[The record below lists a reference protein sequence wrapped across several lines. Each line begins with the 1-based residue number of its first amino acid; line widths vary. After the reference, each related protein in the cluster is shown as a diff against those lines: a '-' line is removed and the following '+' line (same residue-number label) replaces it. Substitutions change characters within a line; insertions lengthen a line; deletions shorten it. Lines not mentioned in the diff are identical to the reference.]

1 MQDLATKFAN
11 LTIQSD
17 FIFKKVMSRK
27 RICKHL
33 LEELLQIEIA
43 DINYIE
49 AEKTID
55 PDYSSRGIRL
65 DIIVADDKNTHYN
78 LEMQVK
84 NNKNPDTD
92 TYVLPK
98 RSRYYQALLDFDLLQ
113 KGQPYDLLPPTF
125 IIFICV
131 FDFFEQDNYVYT
143 FKKCCLENRELE
155 LPDEATTMILNTKGT
170 HGDISKDI
178 KSFYDY
184 VNNHIVTT
192 DFTKQI
198 DDEISYLKLDTKVR
212 REYMLMEARL
222 LDERREGEAV
232 GIAKGKE
239 IGFPGTG
246 ERTFWDSGN
255 AGAAAANNVLTEK
268 STDMVKSG
276 TYSAKLTSKLCGML
290 GFNKFAAGN
299 LFAGTYVKTD
309 GTDGVLSFGREY
321 DGSHPTKMRVHVNYR
336 PAPGSGEG
344 ANSSYIGNGVSDQ
357 AQIYVALST
366 EPVSIETKKAAKLF
380 NKDDACILA
389 YGERTFDTA
398 FGPDGAL
405 EQVDIP
411 FEYYEKAKT
420 TGAKYLII
428 VCSAS
433 KFGDYFSGGPG
444 SVMYLDDFELV
455 YEQ

>member
-1 MQDLATKFAN
+1 MQDLLTKFAN

-55 PDYSSRGIRL
+55 PNYTSHGIRL

-84 NNKNPDTD
+84 NNKNPNTN
-92 TYVLPK
+92 THVLPK

-113 KGQPYDLLPPTF
+113 AGQPYDLLPPTF

-131 FDFFEQDNYVYT
+131 FDFFEQGNYVYT
-143 FKKCCLENRELE
+143 LKKRCLENLELE

-212 REYMLMEARL
+212 REFMLMEARL
-222 LDERREGEAV
+222 LDERREG
-232 GIAKGKE
+232 IAEGKE
-239 IGFPGTG
+239 IGLAEG
-246 ERTFWDSGN
+246 EAIGF
-255 AGAAAANNVLTEK
+255 
-268 STDMVKSG
+268 VKG
-276 TYSAKLTSKLCGML
+276 EAEHKLKVAKLMLAKGCYSLQEITELSGLSLADVEKL
-290 GFNKFAAGN
+290 KEEA
-299 LFAGTYVKTD
+299 
-309 GTDGVLSFGREY
+309 
-321 DGSHPTKMRVHVNYR
+321 
-336 PAPGSGEG
+336 
-344 ANSSYIGNGVSDQ
+344 
-357 AQIYVALST
+357 
-366 EPVSIETKKAAKLF
+366 
-380 NKDDACILA
+380 
-389 YGERTFDTA
+389 
-398 FGPDGAL
+398 
-405 EQVDIP
+405 
-411 FEYYEKAKT
+411 
-420 TGAKYLII
+420 
-428 VCSAS
+428 
-433 KFGDYFSGGPG
+433 
-444 SVMYLDDFELV
+444 
-455 YEQ
+455 

>member
-43 DINYIE
+43 DINYLE
-49 AEKTID
+49 AEKTLE
-55 PDYSSRGIRL
+55 PEYTSRGIRL

-84 NNKNPDTD
+84 NKKNPDTD

-98 RSRYYQALLDFDLLQ
+98 RSRYYQALLDIDLLQ

-131 FDFFEQDNYVYT
+131 FDFFEKDNYVYT

-212 REYMLMEARL
+212 REFMLMEARL
-222 LDERREGEAV
+222 LDERREGKAE
-232 GIAKGKE
+232 GIAEGIAEGKKIGLAEEKLATAKRMLDKGCYSPEVIAELTNLSLADVEKLKKE
-239 IGFPGTG
+239 
-246 ERTFWDSGN
+246 
-255 AGAAAANNVLTEK
+255 A
-268 STDMVKSG
+268 
-276 TYSAKLTSKLCGML
+276 
-290 GFNKFAAGN
+290 
-299 LFAGTYVKTD
+299 
-309 GTDGVLSFGREY
+309 
-321 DGSHPTKMRVHVNYR
+321 
-336 PAPGSGEG
+336 
-344 ANSSYIGNGVSDQ
+344 
-357 AQIYVALST
+357 
-366 EPVSIETKKAAKLF
+366 
-380 NKDDACILA
+380 
-389 YGERTFDTA
+389 
-398 FGPDGAL
+398 
-405 EQVDIP
+405 
-411 FEYYEKAKT
+411 
-420 TGAKYLII
+420 
-428 VCSAS
+428 
-433 KFGDYFSGGPG
+433 
-444 SVMYLDDFELV
+444 
-455 YEQ
+455 